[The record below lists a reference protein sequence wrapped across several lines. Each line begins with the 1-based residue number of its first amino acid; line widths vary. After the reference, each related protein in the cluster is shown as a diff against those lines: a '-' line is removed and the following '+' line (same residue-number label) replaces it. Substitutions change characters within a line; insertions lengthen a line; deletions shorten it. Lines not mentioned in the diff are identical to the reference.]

1 MGVEDSLL
9 MQGAHTC
16 KTLQIT
22 LLESIKAAE
31 EEDTHE
37 IKSVPYIVEKILNPS
52 RPEFEGQ
59 KVIEP

>member
-1 MGVEDSLL
+1 

-31 EEDTHE
+31 EETHE
-37 IKSVPYIVEKILNPS
+37 IKSVPHIVEKILNPS

-59 KVIEP
+59 KVTEP

>member
-1 MGVEDSLL
+1 

-22 LLESIKAAE
+22 LLESRKAAE

-52 RPEFEGQ
+52 RPEFEGR
-59 KVIEP
+59 KVTEP